1 MSFSSMSA
9 EEIAKIVNIVK
20 PSGNFEQHILHCC
33 RAPEYELRKWLK
45 KTLGRAGF
53 RFIEDNY
60 KTERVAKDKR
70 YENVHNLVAIRGENP
85 DVCLVAHTD
94 VCREH
99 KEKNSSYSS
108 ADGHEEFQKWLGNN
122 KKVSKEEYQAAKE
135 EILKQDKPY
144 RVDPVVKTVMHNDKE
159 HRIIQDRLCKIQVG
173 GDDRLGVAIN
183 TWIALNTGYE
193 MGLYF
198 PTDEEIGL
206 KSARACE
213 IPELKEFELLVQV
226 DRGNKSNELVIKISN
241 EVLCS
246 YEIGTRL
253 AGIAYDM
260 GKMRSLVTG
269 ASTDV
274 YALKSKGMC
283 KNAVNMTCGYHDSF
297 GAGANEYIEI
307 NEARDTMRYVANI
320 VKDFSLFGR

>member
-1 MSFSSMSA
+1 MSA
-9 EEIAKIVNIVK
+9 EEISKIVNIVK

-33 RAPEYELRKWLK
+33 RAPEYELRKWLL

-53 RFIEDNY
+53 RFIQDNY
-60 KTERVAKDKR
+60 KTERCARDKR
-70 YENVHNLVAIRGENP
+70 YENVHNLVALRGENP

-99 KEKNSSYSS
+99 SEKNSRSS
-108 ADGHEEFQKWLGNN
+108 SMGHEEFQKWLGNG
-122 KKVSKEEYQAAKE
+122 KKVSKEEYEAAKD
-135 EILKQDKPY
+135 EIMKADKPY
-144 RVDPVVKTVMHNDKE
+144 RVDPVVKTVLHNGKE
-159 HRIIQDRLCKIQVG
+159 RRIIQDRLCKIQVG

-183 TWIALNTGYE
+183 TWIALNTGFD

-213 IPELKEFELLVQV
+213 IPELKDFEVLVQV
-226 DRGNKSNELVIKISN
+226 DRGNKSNELVIKIGS

-246 YEIGTRL
+246 YETGTRL
-253 AGIAYDM
+253 INIAYDM
-260 GKMRSLVTG
+260 GKMRTPVTG
-269 ASTDV
+269 MHTDV

-307 NEARDTMRYVANI
+307 NEARDTMHYVANI
-320 VKDFSLFGR
+320 VKDYDLHGR

>member
-1 MSFSSMSA
+1 MSS
-9 EEIAKIVNIVK
+9 EEIAKLVNVVK
-20 PSGNFEQHILHCC
+20 PDGNFEKHILHCC

-60 KTERVAKDKR
+60 KTERANKDKR
-70 YENVHNLVAIRGENP
+70 YDNIHNLVAIRGENP

-99 KEKNSSYSS
+99 SEKTSSRPSNEGY
-108 ADGHEEFQKWLGNN
+108 EEFQKWLGDG
-122 KKVSKEEYQAAKE
+122 KKVSKEEYQLIKDEIIKE
-135 EILKQDKPY
+135 DKPY
-144 RVDPVVKTVMHNDKE
+144 RVDPVVKTVMHNGKQR
-159 HRIIQDRLCKIQVG
+159 RIIQDRLCKIQVG

-183 TWIALNTGYE
+183 TWIALNTGFD

-206 KSARACE
+206 KSARACD
-213 IPELKEFELLVQV
+213 IPELKEFEILVQV
-226 DRGNKSNELVIKISN
+226 DRGNKSNELVTKINN
-241 EVLCS
+241 EILCT
-246 YEIGTRL
+246 YEVGTRL
-253 AGIAYDM
+253 IDIAYKM
-260 GKMRSLVTG
+260 GKMRAPVTG
-269 ASTDV
+269 MHTDV
-274 YALKSKGMC
+274 YAIKSRNMC

-307 NEARDTMRYVANI
+307 NEARDTMHYVHEI
-320 VKDFSLFGR
+320 VKDYYLFGR